1 MATSKKLFFVCLF
14 SFIFYCTL
22 CSQNKNDEWTPVD
35 VNNKLFINS
44 SNILIDKDDIY
55 VWVLEHHSE
64 PIKIEMIE
72 KEIYKTKTYY
82 LINKELKRYSILQI
96 IFYDKNNNVIK
107 SYSYNYNADDINYK
121 YSTPIL
127 EGSIVESI
135 LLKSLELFNNR

>member
-1 MATSKKLFFVCLF
+1 MATSKKLFFVFLF
-14 SFIFYCTL
+14 SFIFYGSL
-22 CSQNKNDEWTPVD
+22 CSQNKNDEWIPVD
-35 VNNKLFINS
+35 VNDKLFINS

-55 VWVLEHHSE
+55 VWVLENHSE
-64 PIKIEMIE
+64 PIKIEMID

-107 SYSYNYNADDINYK
+107 SYSYNYNTDDINYK

-127 EGSIVESI
+127 EGSTVESV
-135 LLKSLELFNNR
+135 LLKSLGLFNNR